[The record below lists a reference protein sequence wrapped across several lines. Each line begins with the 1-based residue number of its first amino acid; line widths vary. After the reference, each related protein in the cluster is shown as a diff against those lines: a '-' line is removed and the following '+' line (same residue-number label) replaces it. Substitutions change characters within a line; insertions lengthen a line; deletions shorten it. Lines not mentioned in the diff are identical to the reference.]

1 VCSTSSCC
9 NASISFS
16 LPELP
21 RHARRISAASSPQ
34 CSRRWGPSELC
45 RQYLRE
51 RRGTFGSHER
61 EHPIVHLF
69 VLCSVVFLALAT
81 WAQHSEVMPG
91 RGPVTSVASTVALA
105 LGTLTCCTR
114 RAALIRGLL
123 EMWIIAEPTL
133 FGFGQISPL
142 MWIYTATGAPVV
154 AIAVHGS
161 LHMHRQIAR
170 WEVCALDRGHFR

>member
-1 VCSTSSCC
+1 M
-9 NASISFS
+9 
-16 LPELP
+16 
-21 RHARRISAASSPQ
+21 
-34 CSRRWGPSELC
+34 
-45 RQYLRE
+45 
-51 RRGTFGSHER
+51 TFGSSER

-81 WAQHSEVMPG
+81 WAQLSEVMSG
-91 RGPVTSVASTVALA
+91 WGPVTSVASTVAFA
-105 LGTLTCCTR
+105 LGTLTRCTR

-142 MWIYTATGAPVV
+142 MWIYTATGALVV
-154 AIAVHGS
+154 AIAVRGS

-170 WEVCALDRGHFR
+170 WESLRVGQRSFSLKV